1 MAMQECWKDDVD
13 GSGKR
18 REALVCAMWYVVG
31 WCSDGVGF
39 GTDAVAVSLLR
50 EPFLHA
56 ASLRVV

>member
-1 MAMQECWKDDVD
+1 MAMQECWKDGVD
-13 GSGKR
+13 GSGKAR
-18 REALVCAMWYVVG
+18 SAVCDVVWLVGVVG
-31 WCSDGVGF
+31 VVGGRF

>member
-1 MAMQECWKDDVD
+1 MAMQECWKDGVD
-13 GSGKR
+13 GSGK
-18 REALVCAMWYVVG
+18 ALCCVRCGVVG
-31 WCSDGVGF
+31 WCSWCGGRF

>member
-1 MAMQECWKDDVD
+1 MLMEVER
-13 GSGKR
+13 G
-18 REALVCAMWYVVG
+18 EALVCATWYVVG